1 MQDKKI
7 LKEELQ
13 SGIIKMRRR
22 VMELELQH
30 DDREDLIDMLQNMEK
45 KYRLLAENACD
56 IITLFSCDGS
66 KCYYINPAI
75 EHVLDHNEAEFTS
88 GDGLPRCLDIVHP
101 EDREILLRAFHVTL
115 EKGTSIE
122 EIRYRKKDGTYLWF
136 EVAGKLICDEG
147 DNTMVLMR
155 ARDIDRQKNIEIEME
170 KQFAEL
176 HTGYEQIESLNEQLQ
191 QYHDSLLETNARLA
205 HSEERLQLALWG
217 AGQFMWEWSILNGK
231 ILVNDTYSNV
241 LGYDWSEC
249 EINAQNL
256 MVFCHSEDFA
266 VLSKK
271 LQSYMEGRVGH
282 FEAECRIKN
291 GRNEYIWTLITGKMV
306 FEDNKGRTL
315 RMVGLCQDISE
326 KKQAHH
332 RLEDSE
338 ARYRKLFERNPLGLC
353 KVNADGYI
361 TDANKV
367 LIDIVGAPSR
377 EALLE
382 INLLHDVPEELQE
395 LAQTVLCSN
404 EAGSRNGE
412 IFLHTRWGKDVWIYY
427 KADLL
432 NDADGRFQEII
443 AACEE
448 ITDRKQAEDKI
459 RYLSFNDSLTG
470 LYNRAFFEEEL
481 KRLDT
486 RRQLPLTIVMGD
498 LNGLKLINDAF
509 GHSQGDLALQQVAEV
524 LRISCRQEDIIARLG
539 GDEFVALLP
548 KTSSQVARNIC
559 RRIKEN
565 CQKVETSNM
574 KLSIALGM
582 STKETEEQDIHDIQK
597 QAEERMYRNKLL
609 ENRSTRDTFISS
621 LEETLWV
628 RGHET
633 PEHNR
638 RLQEILEAVG
648 EPAGLTDSHL
658 INLSLLASLHDI
670 GKIAIPPSILEKKEQ
685 LTDDEWETIKK
696 HPEIGYR
703 IALSTPELAPIA
715 EAILTHHENWD
726 GSGYPLKL
734 KGDSI
739 PILARILSIV
749 DAYEVMRSGRP
760 YQSPISKEQ
769 ALWEIQECAGT
780 RFDPH
785 LVEIFVNVVRERDD
799 L

>member
-1 MQDKKI
+1 M
-7 LKEELQ
+7 
-13 SGIIKMRRR
+13 
-22 VMELELQH
+22 LEQ
-30 DDREDLIDMLQNMEK
+30 
-45 KYRLLAENACD
+45 
-56 IITLFSCDGS
+56 
-66 KCYYINPAI
+66 
-75 EHVLDHNEAEFTS
+75 
-88 GDGLPRCLDIVHP
+88 
-101 EDREILLRAFHVTL
+101 
-115 EKGTSIE
+115 
-122 EIRYRKKDGTYLWF
+122 
-136 EVAGKLICDEG
+136 
-147 DNTMVLMR
+147 
-155 ARDIDRQKNIEIEME
+155 
-170 KQFAEL
+170 
-176 HTGYEQIESLNEQLQ
+176 
-191 QYHDSLLETNARLA
+191 
-205 HSEERLQLALWG
+205 SEERLQIALWG
-217 AGQFMWEWSILNGK
+217 AGQFMWEWNILTGK
-231 ILVNDTYSNV
+231 VFVNDTYSNV
-241 LGYDWSEC
+241 LDYNWNEC
-249 EINAQNL
+249 EINAEHL
-256 MVFCHSEDFA
+256 TVFFHSDDFS
-266 VLSKK
+266 VLSQK
-271 LQSYMEGRVGH
+271 LQKYMEGKTGH

-291 GRNEYIWTLITGKMV
+291 GRNVYIWTLINGKLV

-315 RMVGLCQDISE
+315 RMVGLCKDISE
-326 KKQAHH
+326 KKLAHYQV
-332 RLEDSE
+332 EQSE
-338 ARYRKLFERNPLGLC
+338 ARYRELFERNPIGLC
-353 KVNADGYI
+353 KVNADGYV

-367 LIDIVGAPSR
+367 FMEIVGAPSR
-377 EALLE
+377 EALKQINVLE
-382 INLLHDVPEELQE
+382 STTEELKE
-395 LAQTVLCSN
+395 LARSILSSDL
-404 EAGSRNGE
+404 AGSKSGE
-412 IFLHTRWGKDVWIYY
+412 IYLCTCWGKSVWISY
-427 KADLL
+427 KVDRL
-432 NDADGRFQEII
+432 NDPEGKFQEVI

-470 LYNRAFFEEEL
+470 LYNRAFYEEEL

-548 KTSSQVARNIC
+548 KTRSQVARNIC

-582 STKETEEQDIHDIQK
+582 STKETEDQDIRDIEK

-648 EPAGLTDSHL
+648 EPAGLSDSHL
-658 INLSLLASLHDI
+658 FNLSLLASLHDI

-685 LTDDEWETIKK
+685 LTEDEWETIKK

-726 GSGYPLKL
+726 GSGYPLRL

-760 YQSPISKEQ
+760 YQAPVSKEQ
-769 ALWEIQECAGT
+769 ALWEIQQCAGT
-780 RFDPH
+780 RFDPQ
-785 LVEIFVNVVRERDD
+785 LAEIFVNVVRERDD